1 MSGMHA
7 GRSPSERDLA
17 RRLGRVVVSALVV
30 TLIVL
35 TVLIVRTH

>member
-1 MSGMHA
+1 MHA

-17 RRLGRVVVSALVV
+17 RRLARVVVSALVV

-35 TVLIVRTH
+35 TILIVRTH